1 LIEAWRL
8 CRRHHADLTG
18 EGARIAGGRWNRRG
32 RSVVYLA
39 EHPAL
44 AVLEVR
50 VHLDLPL
57 DLLPDDYV
65 LARIQ
70 LPDEPPAVPADT
82 PNPQEAGAI
91 WLRDGAT
98 AVLRVTSSLVP
109 HAHNLLL
116 NPRHRRAA
124 EASVAS
130 LTPFRFDR
138 RLFAG
143 AEV

>member
-8 CRRHHADLTG
+8 CRRQHADLSG

-32 RSVVYLA
+32 RAVVYLA

-65 LARIQ
+65 LARVQ
-70 LPDEPPAVPADT
+70 LPDEPPGVPADT
-82 PNPQEAGAI
+82 SDPLEAGEI
-91 WLRDGAT
+91 WLRDRQTAT
-98 AVLRVTSSLVP
+98 LRVPSLLVP
-109 HAHNLLL
+109 FACNLLL
-116 NPRHRRAA
+116 NPNHARASD
-124 EASVAS
+124 ASIVS
-130 LTPFRFDR
+130 LTAFRFDP
-138 RLFAG
+138 RLWSTTTA
-143 AEV
+143 

>member
-8 CRRHHADLTG
+8 CRRHHADLSG
-18 EGARIAGGRWNRRG
+18 EGARVAGGRWNRRG

-65 LARIQ
+65 LAHVQ
-70 LPDEPPAVPADT
+70 LPDEPPSVPAGTAD
-82 PNPQEAGAI
+82 PLEAGDT

-98 AVLRVTSSLVP
+98 AVLRVPSALVP
-109 HAHNLLL
+109 FAHNLLL
-116 NPRHRRAA
+116 NPRHARAA

-138 RLFAG
+138 RLFASS
-143 AEV
+143 EV